1 MEEASVG
8 KIVKRFVIK
17 LILWF
22 LLIDIVIGGVILFSN
37 VSGWAEIDEN
47 DIGEMGDAISSFM
60 NIIIVVNIAAIVGS
74 TLLATRSTK
83 KKYKIT
89 EENKKSVFKGFTIAM
104 VVLAIIMGAIHLGV
118 KNIVVTAIMEDT
130 DMEWSDVKEALKD
143 IEKYVEDE
151 SLTKAEE
158 EMVEMVDSFYGK
170 LNIYGVDWLIFAVM
184 IGVEY
189 VLIVRKE
196 QEA

>member
-1 MEEASVG
+1 MEEVSTG
-8 KIVKRFVIK
+8 KIVKRFTIK

-22 LLIDIVIGGVILFSN
+22 LLIDIVIGGIILIAN
-37 VSGWAEIDEN
+37 VSGWANIDED

-60 NIIIVVNIAAIVGS
+60 NLLIATNIVAIIAAP
-74 TLLATRSTK
+74 LLATRSTK

-89 EENKKSVFKGFTIAM
+89 EENKKSVFKGITIAII
-104 VVLAIIMGAIHLGV
+104 VLAIIMAIIHIAI
-118 KNIVVTAIMEDT
+118 KNVVITAITEGQ

-143 IEKYVEDE
+143 IEEYVEDE
-151 SLTKAEE
+151 NLTKTEE
-158 EMVEMVDSFYGK
+158 EAIEMIDSFYGK
-170 LNIYGVDWLIFAVM
+170 LNIYGADWLVFVVM